1 MVVKAE
7 DRGPVWLL
15 TGLLNEGN
23 DGNKDYLDMLA
34 RLKPRHWRQGNWP
47 FWYPVSITTA
57 GQEGRKTW
65 GDFRGSP
72 KAFGQLLETMLRLRE
87 RGMTLQLLPAH
98 NGPFYGDHRIESHE
112 IEEWRDYIYTAVKYC
127 RIMGTPVDYWEVWNE
142 PRAGPYEAKPGE
154 FTWEEYLAAWDAA
167 YDAIR
172 QANPAAKIVGPSYS
186 RGEDPNRGKRL
197 EPFLDHCQEK
207 GQKLDIL
214 SFHFPSV
221 KDRPQGM

>member
-57 GQEGRKTW
+57 GREGRKTW

-127 RIMGTPVDYWEVWNE
+127 RIMGTPVDY
-142 PRAGPYEAKPGE
+142 
-154 FTWEEYLAAWDAA
+154 
-167 YDAIR
+167 
-172 QANPAAKIVGPSYS
+172 
-186 RGEDPNRGKRL
+186 
-197 EPFLDHCQEK
+197 
-207 GQKLDIL
+207 
-214 SFHFPSV
+214 
-221 KDRPQGM
+221 